1 LERAER
7 VEGTLLLIL
16 DEAHLLSSEVLTDLR
31 QLINSALDVRPPLKI
46 LLVRRKP
53 PRVKL
58 RQAQHADLVNRISLR
73 YQLRPLS
80 REQTGHY
87 IDLQLSQAG
96 GDAKLFDDSVIT
108 TSSAVC
114 LGRLTTWQRLAYCK
128 RRFAR
133 SFASTTSCSGKR
145 LASSN
150 CLKTHSSK
158 LEGDHAA
165 FLWRRLLAPLTQRYR
180 VAESGMAA

>member
-1 LERAER
+1 MERAER

-46 LLVRRKP
+46 LLVRQKP

-96 GDAKLFDDSVIT
+96 GDAKLFDDSVK
-108 TSSAVC
+108 TSIHDFIGGVPRQTNNLATAC
-114 LGRLTTWQRLAYCK
+114 LLQATVRKVVRLDDELFGQ
-128 RRFAR
+128 
-133 SFASTTSCSGKR
+133 
-145 LASSN
+145 
-150 CLKTHSSK
+150 
-158 LEGDHAA
+158 AA
-165 FLWRRLLAPLTQRYR
+165 GEFQLP
-180 VAESGMAA
+180 